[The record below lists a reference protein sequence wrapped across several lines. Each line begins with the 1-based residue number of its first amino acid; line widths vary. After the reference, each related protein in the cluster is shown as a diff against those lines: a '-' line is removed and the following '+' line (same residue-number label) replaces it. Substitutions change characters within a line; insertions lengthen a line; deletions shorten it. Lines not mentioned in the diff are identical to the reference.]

1 MFEKIAFIG
10 AGSMGEAIMS
20 GLIAQQVVN
29 RSHIY
34 VTNKTDEDRL
44 KELREKYS
52 VHTSY
57 DKEKVLKDASVVL
70 LTMKPYDLDEAL
82 TSIVP
87 YVKEDQL
94 IISVAAGQPIEH
106 IACLLQTKNPIVR
119 AMPNTSA
126 SIGLSATALAA
137 GAHVNEQERKM
148 ATKLFETIGHTDWIH
163 EDDMHIIT
171 SIAGSGP
178 AYFYYLVEAMEEAA
192 IEAGLDQDVA
202 STFIRQTILGAGH
215 MLQNKETTAAILRKQ
230 ITSPKGT
237 TEAGI
242 QALDAHKFAAAV
254 HACVKG
260 AKDRSIELGK
270 S

>member
-1 MFEKIAFIG
+1 
-10 AGSMGEAIMS
+10 
-20 GLIAQQVVN
+20 
-29 RSHIY
+29 
-34 VTNKTDEDRL
+34 
-44 KELREKYS
+44 
-52 VHTSY
+52 
-57 DKEKVLKDASVVL
+57 
-70 LTMKPYDLDEAL
+70 
-82 TSIVP
+82 
-87 YVKEDQL
+87 
-94 IISVAAGQPIEH
+94 
-106 IACLLQTKNPIVR
+106 
-119 AMPNTSA
+119 
-126 SIGLSATALAA
+126 
-137 GAHVNEQERKM
+137 M
-148 ATKLFETIGHTDWIH
+148 ATTLFETIGHTDWIH

-192 IEAGLDQDVA
+192 IEAGLDQNIA

-215 MLQNKETTAAILRKQ
+215 MLQNKETNAAILRKQ

-242 QALDAHKFAAAV
+242 QALDAHKFTKAV